1 MYLTHGQVGDLRC
14 ARGPRLPVPFPSLS
28 QYLKWNRKR
37 VVGGPFQAQLHTYRA
52 GLVLCFPDLTVALA
66 NPIKYFN
73 AHDKK
78 SMKLKEVTG
87 SLPEV
92 GVTWTTAKN
101 LQGLWN
107 EWGGAEFPARGK
119 GC

>member
-1 MYLTHGQVGDLRC
+1 M
-14 ARGPRLPVPFPSLS
+14 APSQL
-28 QYLKWNRKR
+28 
-37 VVGGPFQAQLHTYRA
+37 QANWA
-52 GLVLCFPDLTVALA
+52 ALVLCSPDLTVALA

-92 GVTWTTAKN
+92 CVTWTTTRT
-101 LQGLWN
+101 LQ
-107 EWGGAEFPARGK
+107 ED
-119 GC
+119 

>member
-1 MYLTHGQVGDLRC
+1 MCPTLGQVGDLWC
-14 ARGPRLPVPFPSLS
+14 ARDPTQSIRSPFIKPVSHGEQERL
-28 QYLKWNRKR
+28 
-37 VVGGPFQAQLHTYRA
+37 VGESFQAWLHMYQA
-52 GLVLCFPDLTVALA
+52 GHVLFFSDLTVALA

-92 GVTWTTAKN
+92 CVT
-101 LQGLWN
+101 
-107 EWGGAEFPARGK
+107 
-119 GC
+119 